1 MDEAMKIEL
10 KPQFDFESECEKIEL
25 EIFNPTDE
33 VDARLEEIEEEMSD
47 LEISID
53 KLTNEADKL
62 DYSIAVASGVISG
75 IIDIL
80 FVGKWD
86 FASAKAWSN
95 KEVHEQIINFAQQDP
110 EYQKFIDRKRSVNE
124 ENRLN
129 NAVEFLEGKYKLPGD
144 REWKFQG
151 SSITPKSH
159 HLDDL
164 CHHPTIVGL
173 VCCVVVQFSGES
185 IYSDSMGNP
194 LNLPVTVNEY
204 GKFVGRN
211 NVEKM
216 FAGIINWFLN
226 VAQTAANRKG
236 HLMSDMAGSYSSTKR
251 KTEGMGLPGG
261 FLSTMKELS
270 ALPIFK
276 DSNFAT
282 NLSKAYQHGIG
293 NGKNQIDLGA
303 FNALFEGA
311 SSKFDMRTEMA
322 IGHELKRQALPI
334 VINEILVRACYFVR
348 RLIVELKESDSLL
361 SINWNN
367 VIPFNNRTIER
378 MMTIA
383 TGTFHAIDS
392 LDAVIEGAIKA
403 KNTGPCFWAE
413 FGRQVV
419 LRLNFVGVGRFT
431 IALGT
436 DAFMGLRKDKK
447 SRERM
452 LLKAESL
459 YLLEA
464 KMYYGES
471 LMWSAVKDANQ
482 SIDSLYEAIQHLSGR
497 ITGDLK
503 AVKGSIDAI
512 AETDASAMEEYNQ
525 GLSAELLD
533 IL

>member
-1 MDEAMKIEL
+1 MDENIKIEL
-10 KPQFDFESECEKIEL
+10 KPQLDFESECEKVEL
-25 EIFNPTDE
+25 EILKPTDE
-33 VDARLEEIEEEMSD
+33 VDARLDEIEGKIAD
-47 LEISID
+47 LDVTID
-53 KLTNEADKL
+53 KLTNHADKL
-62 DYSIAVASGVISG
+62 DYSIAIASGLLTG

-95 KEVHEQIINFAQQDP
+95 KEVHDQIINFAQQDP
-110 EYQKFIDRKRSVNE
+110 EYQAFIDRKRSVNE

-129 NAVEFLEGKYKLPGD
+129 NAVEFLEKKYKLPGD
-144 REWKFQG
+144 HEWNFQG
-151 SSITPKSH
+151 SGITSKSH

-164 CHHPTIVGL
+164 CHHPTIIGL

-185 IYSDSMGNP
+185 IYSDSTGNP

-270 ALPIFK
+270 ALPVFK

-322 IGHELKRQALPI
+322 IGHELKRQALPV

-348 RLIVELKESDSLL
+348 RLIVELKTNNSIL

-367 VIPFNNRTIER
+367 VIPFGNRTIER

-383 TGTFHAIDS
+383 TGTFTAIDT
-392 LDAVIEGAIKA
+392 LDAVIEGSINSKA
-403 KNTGPCFWAE
+403 NWVE

-419 LRLNFVGVGRFT
+419 LRLNFVGIGRFT
-431 IALGT
+431 IAIGT
-436 DAFMGLRKDKK
+436 DAFMGLRKGKK

-464 KMYYGES
+464 KMYYGDK
-471 LMWSAVKDANQ
+471 LMWSAIKDANQ
-482 SIDSLYEAIQHLSGR
+482 SVDSLYEAMQHLSAQ
-497 ITGDLK
+497 IADDMK
-503 AVKGSIDAI
+503 AVQGSINVI
-512 AETDASAMEEYNQ
+512 AETDVSAIEEQNK
-525 GLSAELLD
+525 GLTAELLD
-533 IL
+533 II

>member
-1 MDEAMKIEL
+1 MSENLKFEL
-10 KPQFDFESECEKIEL
+10 KPKLDFELECEKVEF
-25 EIFNPTDE
+25 EIVKPTDE
-33 VDARLEEIEEEMSD
+33 VDARLEEIESQIAD
-47 LEISID
+47 LDITID
-53 KLTNEADKL
+53 KLTNHADKL
-62 DYSIAVASGVISG
+62 DYSIAIASGLLTG
-75 IIDIL
+75 IFDFL

-95 KEVHEQIINFAQQDP
+95 KEIHEQIISFAQQDP
-110 EYQKFIDRKRSVNE
+110 EYQAFIDRKRSINE

-129 NAVEFLEGKYKLPGD
+129 NAVEFLEKKYKLPGD
-144 REWKFQG
+144 HEWNFQG
-151 SSITPKSH
+151 SGITSKSH
-159 HLDDL
+159 HVDDL
-164 CHHPTIVGL
+164 CHHPTIIGL

-185 IYSDSMGNP
+185 IYSDSTGNP

-226 VAQTAANRKG
+226 VAQTVANRKG

-270 ALPIFK
+270 ALPVFK

-282 NLSKAYQHGIG
+282 NLSKAYQYGIG

-303 FNALFEGA
+303 FNVLFEGA

-322 IGHELKRQALPI
+322 IGHELKRQSLPI

-348 RLIVELKESDSLL
+348 RLIVELKNHDSILD
-361 SINWNN
+361 INWNN
-367 VIPFNNRTIER
+367 VIPFGNRTIER

-383 TGTFHAIDS
+383 TGTFTAIDT
-392 LDAVIEGAIKA
+392 LDAVIEGAISGAKA
-403 KNTGPCFWAE
+403 GPGFWAE

-419 LRLNFVGVGRFT
+419 LRLNFVGIGRFT
-431 IALGT
+431 ITLGT
-436 DAFMGLRKDKK
+436 DAFMGLRKGKK

-471 LMWSAVKDANQ
+471 LMWSASKDANQ
-482 SIDSLYEAIQHLSGR
+482 SVDSLYEAMQHLSVQ
-497 ITGDLK
+497 IADDMK
-503 AVKGSIDAI
+503 AVQGSINAI
-512 AETDASAMEEYNQ
+512 AETDVSAIEEQNK
-525 GLSAELLD
+525 GLTAELLD
-533 IL
+533 II

>member
-1 MDEAMKIEL
+1 MDENMKIEL
-10 KPQFDFESECEKIEL
+10 KPQFDYESECKSIEL
-25 EIFNPTDE
+25 EIINPVNE
-33 VDARLEEIEEEMSD
+33 VDVRLDEIENQIAD
-47 LEISID
+47 LDISID
-53 KLTNEADKL
+53 KLTNHADKL
-62 DYSIAVASGVISG
+62 DYSIAIASGLLTG

-110 EYQKFIDRKRSVNE
+110 EYQAFIDRKRSVNE

-129 NAVEFLEGKYKLPGD
+129 NAVEFLEKKYKLPGD
-144 REWKFQG
+144 SDWNFKG
-151 SSITPKSH
+151 SSITSKSH

-164 CHHPTIVGL
+164 CHHPTLIGL

-185 IYSDSMGNP
+185 IYSDSTGNP

-270 ALPIFK
+270 ALPVFK

-303 FNALFEGA
+303 FNVLFEGA

-322 IGHELKRQALPI
+322 IGHELKRQALPV

-348 RLIVELKESDSLL
+348 RLIVELKENDSIL

-367 VIPFNNRTIER
+367 IIPFGNRTIER

-383 TGTFHAIDS
+383 TGTFTAIDT
-392 LDAVIEGAIKA
+392 LDAVIEGAINSKA
-403 KNTGPCFWAE
+403 NWAE

-419 LRLNFVGVGRFT
+419 LRLNFVGIGRFT

-436 DAFMGLRKDKK
+436 DAFMGLRKGKK

-464 KMYYGES
+464 KMYNGDQ
-471 LMWSAVKDANQ
+471 LMWTAVQDAGQSVDSLFEAMQKLSTQVTEDMKAAQGSIREIENVDISAIDANN
-482 SIDSLYEAIQHLSGR
+482 
-497 ITGDLK
+497 
-503 AVKGSIDAI
+503 KGL
-512 AETDASAMEEYNQ
+512 T
-525 GLSAELLD
+525 AELLD
-533 IL
+533 NL